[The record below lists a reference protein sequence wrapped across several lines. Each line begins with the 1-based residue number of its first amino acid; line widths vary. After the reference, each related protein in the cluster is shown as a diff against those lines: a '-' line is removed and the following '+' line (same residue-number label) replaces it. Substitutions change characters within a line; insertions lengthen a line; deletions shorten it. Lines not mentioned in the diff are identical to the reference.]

1 MFRVICNIVI
11 IYFCNFRISSSKST
25 ETLYITSKTYLLL
38 FFFLILLLLLH
49 HMILNRMGKDRR
61 FNCKNFMFVIN
72 VSFNINPRRHK
83 GGGGQSDPPSIF
95 LALNFCSLADYQ
107 KLWHNCSLFAKTF
120 FDPN

>member
-1 MFRVICNIVI
+1 MIDLYFFMQAVFIYFNINYSKVFRVICNIVI
-11 IYFCNFRISSSKST
+11 IYFCNFRISSSKRT

-38 FFFLILLLLLH
+38 FFLLLLLLLLH

-83 GGGGQSDPPSIF
+83 GGGVNLTPPR
-95 LALNFCSLADYQ
+95 
-107 KLWHNCSLFAKTF
+107 F
-120 FDPN
+120 FWP